1 MALQI
6 TECQGVFSVYGV
18 LNAGN
23 AQILNRHMDRFID
36 SQNEVILNLDSVL
49 DMDISAAHA
58 LKQLYRRAMR
68 SNSILSIIGKQ
79 NKNILPALQAAR
91 THFVLSDDRI

>member
-6 TECQGVFSVYGV
+6 TECQGMFSVHGV

-23 AQILNRHMDRFID
+23 VQILNRHMDRFLD
-36 SQNEVILNLDSVL
+36 PQHKVILNLERVL
-49 DMDISAAHA
+49 EMDVCAALA

-91 THFVLSDDRI
+91 THFILSDDRI